1 MKSMTGYG
9 KGTVNGD
16 DFSVSVDLKTVNN
29 RFLDIHLRVGA
40 ELSALE
46 SSIKRRIT
54 SRLSR
59 GRVDVTVSLE
69 RTAQV
74 AYELNRPLIAGY
86 VSALKEMQQEFEI
99 GGELDINVLARIPG
113 ALQPARNGIDERMIA
128 ALDEAIDQALDELEK
143 MRQQE
148 GEALRKELR
157 DRLHK
162 IEGLVPTIEN
172 AAAGLADAY
181 RLRLQKRI
189 GELLNRGGQV
199 VEIDPAML
207 GRDIGRTLQWRGRA
221 TPPHRDDRDQ
231 VVNIYLSV
239 SVDIAGLQRR
249 RLIADRQH
257 RAIDRSVVSG
267 ISEGREHNQSR
278 LLTNQR
284 ATSVPTTAI
293 HQRHLDQ
300 QRICIHGYVGEA
312 DSRIVAAVDRQHLW
326 PALHRRTVEVDHHWP
341 RSQGN
346 GHVKIQLNS
355 IASAPQPFDH
365 SVLPSGRRHACVHT
379 IDKHSRVLR
388 PRRDSQFQRERNRR
402 GGIQRD

>member
-1 MKSMTGYG
+1 MTGYG

-86 VSALKEMQQEFEI
+86 VSALKQMQQEFEI

-128 ALDEAIDQALDELEK
+128 ALDQAIDQALAELEN

-148 GEALRKELR
+148 GEALRNELR
-157 DRLHK
+157 DRLQK
-162 IEGLVPTIEN
+162 IEGLVPTIER

-199 VEIDPAML
+199 VEIDPARL
-207 GRDIGRTLQWRGRA
+207 AQEVA
-221 TPPHRDDRDQ
+221 
-231 VVNIYLSV
+231 YL
-239 SVDIAGLQRR
+239 
-249 RLIADRQH
+249 ADRSDVSEEMV
-257 RAIDRSVVSG
+257 RLRS
-267 ISEGREHNQSR
+267 
-278 LLTNQR
+278 
-284 ATSVPTTAI
+284 
-293 HQRHLDQ
+293 HL
-300 QRICIHGYVGEA
+300 
-312 DSRIVAAVDRQHLW
+312 
-326 PALHRRTVEVDHHWP
+326 
-341 RSQGN
+341 
-346 GHVKIQLNS
+346 
-355 IASAPQPFDH
+355 
-365 SVLPSGRRHACVHT
+365 
-379 IDKHSRVLR
+379 
-388 PRRDSQFQRERNRR
+388 SQFQEAIESAGETGKMLDFLLQELNREANTTLSKSTDLAIKEAGLAIKAEVEKLREQVQNVE
-402 GGIQRD
+402 